1 MQFIK
6 FAVLTALPLT
16 FGACTLTIGDGD
28 GSDSA
33 PASDSASA
41 PATEP
46 ASTST
51 TGGTTSTPT
60 EAAATTS
67 STSNDSTT
75 STPTEAAD
83 STSTSA
89 ADTTTSGSETGPV
102 GGACGWVEADHV
114 YSCGG
119 VGEDPDGIL
128 PIDCVEP
135 PVEGAP
141 CDGGQGPIADPGCCS
156 DGVNAYCYLN
166 KLVVVVCR

>member
-1 MQFIK
+1 M
-6 FAVLTALPLT
+6 
-16 FGACTLTIGDGD
+16 
-28 GSDSA
+28 
-33 PASDSASA
+33 
-41 PATEP
+41 
-46 ASTST
+46 
-51 TGGTTSTPT
+51 
-60 EAAATTS
+60 
-67 STSNDSTT
+67 
-75 STPTEAAD
+75 
-83 STSTSA
+83 
-89 ADTTTSGSETGPV
+89 

-141 CDGGQGPIADPGCCS
+141 CDGGQGPIADPGCCA

>member
-6 FAVLTALPLT
+6 FAALAGLTLT

-28 GSDSA
+28 SSDSA
-33 PASDSASA
+33 PAPDSASA

-60 EAAATTS
+60 EAADT
-67 STSNDSTT
+67 
-75 STPTEAAD
+75 
-83 STSTSA
+83 TSTSA

-119 VGEDPDGIL
+119 VGEDPDGII